1 MWESSRIFQRFLV
14 QTCERQYINV
24 EQNSPLK
31 LKSQYRKPFRAV
43 EKLDEGSPS
52 IWSQMD
58 KTCLSACAQLAMKQC
73 AGVYLRDNGLFEV
86 MIADIRA
93 ANEPFCYSSIEL
105 KRLLKRKYWWMDCRW
120 PLLLCLELLFQ
131 SRLRII
137 PWTGC
142 DVKIDVWRR
151 KLMTHCYQF

>member
-14 QTCERQYINV
+14 QTCERQYIYV

-73 AGVYLRDNGLFEV
+73 AGVYLRDNGLFDV
-86 MIADIRA
+86 MIVDISPRKW
-93 ANEPFCYSSIEL
+93 N
-105 KRLLKRKYWWMDCRW
+105 LL
-120 PLLLCLELLFQ
+120 
-131 SRLRII
+131 SRMKAKKVVEKK
-137 PWTGC
+137 PG
-142 DVKIDVWRR
+142 IDEWIV
-151 KLMTHCYQF
+151 